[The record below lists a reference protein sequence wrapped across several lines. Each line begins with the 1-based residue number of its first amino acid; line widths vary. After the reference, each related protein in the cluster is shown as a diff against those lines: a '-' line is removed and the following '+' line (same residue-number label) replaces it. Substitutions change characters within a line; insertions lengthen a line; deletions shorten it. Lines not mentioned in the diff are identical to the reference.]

1 MTFTE
6 TQQRTDVTVASRH
19 KPNTASDGPGELI
32 RFAIGECS
40 LGSIMAAVTE
50 KGICAILLGDNPSIL
65 RRELQEHFKVA
76 RLVDS
81 DQDLGPLMAEVARLV
96 ESPWLN
102 LDLTFDLRG
111 TSFEQR
117 VWQAVREIPSGS
129 TASYTDIAELIGE
142 PKKAFSVAE
151 ACASNMLAVAIPCH
165 RVVRKSGALAGYRW
179 GFKRKRA
186 LLAREAAQSRMRADA
201 SLPFATPDNSLA
213 SSEPNSLRQGN

>member
-6 TQQRTDVTVASRH
+6 TQQRTDVTVVSRH

-142 PKKAFSVAE
+142 SKKAFSVAE

-186 LLAREAAQSRMRADA
+186 LLAREAAQSRTRADE
-201 SLPFATPDNSLA
+201 SLLFAMPDNSLS